1 MNTLTNP
8 IMAGYLIISMDSSL
22 FSNYWHIEKNAYL
35 LYTINKERICFFL
48 YDFKDNFKF
57 M

>member
-48 YDFKDNFKF
+48 YDFKDSFKF